1 MVRRPLGNH
10 HLGPDTRSVTA
21 ESNEF
26 RELVVGAR
34 VVLWGFD
41 GPICRLFAGCPA
53 QDVAHTLVRWL
64 RERDL
69 AGLLTE
75 SERQTADPRTVL
87 RAVDRAH
94 PGGDLVAE
102 LEEQLTR
109 AETRACPSAM
119 PTAYAD
125 PLIRTWTALG
135 VRMAITTDNSARA
148 VAAYL
153 AGRGLT
159 SCFASHV
166 HGRTAVLGHLKPH
179 PHTLRRAL
187 AALGAPPR
195 DALAI
200 GDSPADAMAA
210 TEAGVP
216 FLGYARGEAKAA
228 RLRDAGVTRV
238 VTSLEHVLTE
248 LRRTDPGRTRVG

>member
-10 HLGPDTRSVTA
+10 HLGPDTHLVTA
-21 ESNEF
+21 ESSEF
-26 RELVVGAR
+26 RELVVGAK
-34 VVLWGFD
+34 VVLWDFD

-53 QDVAHTLVRWL
+53 EDVAHTLVRWL

-75 SERQTADPRTVL
+75 SERRTADPLAVL

-135 VRMAITTDNSARA
+135 VRMAITTDVSARA

-159 SCFASHV
+159 SCFASSV
-166 HGRTAVLGHLKPH
+166 HGRTADLGRPQPRPH
-179 PHTLRRAL
+179 PLHRAL
-187 AALGAPPR
+187 AALGAAPH

-200 GDSPADAMAA
+200 GGSPTAA
-210 TEAGVP
+210 LAAAEAGVP

-228 RLRDAGVTRV
+228 LLRDAGVTRV
-238 VTSLEHVLTE
+238 VASLEPVLTE
-248 LRRTDPGRTRVG
+248 VRRTAPVRARVG